1 MKERKRRKKERKKGL
16 PRQAL
21 KNLFNYMNTD
31 LIFGGLIYFLF
42 ILQEVYL
49 DFHDHFHHYFL
60 ECPTSFTLVGKWL
73 SGIALKCL
81 ISTEF
86 LSLGV

>member
-1 MKERKRRKKERKKGL
+1 
-16 PRQAL
+16 
-21 KNLFNYMNTD
+21 MNTD

-49 DFHDHFHHYFL
+49 DFHDYFL